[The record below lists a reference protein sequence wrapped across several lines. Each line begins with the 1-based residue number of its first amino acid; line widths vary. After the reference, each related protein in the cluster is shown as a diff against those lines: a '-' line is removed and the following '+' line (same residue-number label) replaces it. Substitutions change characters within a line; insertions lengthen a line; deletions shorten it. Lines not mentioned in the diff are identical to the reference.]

1 MNSNENTENNNNE
14 MIDDNEIIDN
24 NDNNNDNI
32 ENNEISIPIIN
43 NLFQDKLLLVIIL
56 FNILYIL
63 LILYMHFVY

>member
-14 MIDDNEIIDN
+14 II
-24 NDNNNDNI
+24 DNNNDNI
-32 ENNEISIPIIN
+32 ENNEISIPIIY

>member
-1 MNSNENTENNNNE
+1 MNSNENTENNNDN
-14 MIDDNEIIDN
+14 NEIIDN
-24 NDNNNDNI
+24 NNDNNDNI
-32 ENNEISIPIIN
+32 ENNEISIPIIY

>member
-1 MNSNENTENNNNE
+1 MNSNENTENNNYN
-14 MIDDNEIIDN
+14 NEIIDN
-24 NDNNNDNI
+24 NNDNDNNDNI
-32 ENNEISIPIIN
+32 ENNEISIPIIY